1 MPPHPSIGYFSPF
14 LSDDQKTALQKLEQ
28 ALVEERSAL
37 ASTHLKSFLQM
48 SFEATLE
55 AVLDLRP
62 SLDRATLAELA
73 EEDSEEAH
81 VLSQLLWNGEALS
94 PFAEGLLAWHEG
106 APEPDDPC
114 LSLEQLNSYL
124 VASADFYSS
133 RRGLFPSHE
142 TEPVAEPRPASLS
155 LFLHEDEA
163 EELPAEAPPEAAPP
177 EVEQTEVEQTEEL
190 AEKPQLDL
198 EPPESDEPLRKEI
211 PAASPE
217 VKTPSR
223 PSVEKPPAVADS
235 EDSLELLEL
244 AQAPLSPLEAKSQLV
259 LKKKYLGYGKNSDGV
274 MGYCGQL
281 TLSRFDD
288 KTLNATLESSNPL
301 LFLST
306 SSVNAAASVVT
317 YWMPPAAFPQPGG
330 HLVVESPEGKK
341 VLSVSSLFPQS
352 RTDFLQGR
360 QVALLLLAPALLGLV
375 YFGFVYLY
383 SSYGILSQVK
393 EMFPEQYAAALSGQ
407 GEANFRA
414 EGVGLYQLE
423 VVPASESLQLIVA
436 TMIWLA
442 PLAST
447 KFFRHLSRSRKRAF
461 GGLLASALIL
471 PSLGMLAAWTLQ
483 RRLFPLFEHPD
494 FAPLDLRGF
503 LPWALPLNLAAAAY
517 LFLSVHGV
525 WDRKLRSELRFLL
538 PALLSVAYLVICF
551 LLIFGRSWL
560 S

>member
-14 LSDDQKTALQKLEQ
+14 LSDDQKTALQELEQ

-73 EEDSEEAH
+73 DEDSEEAH

-94 PFAEGLLAWHEG
+94 PFGEGLLTWHEG
-106 APEPDDPC
+106 APESDDPC

-142 TEPVAEPRPASLS
+142 TEPITEPQPASLS
-155 LFLHEDEA
+155 LFPHEDED
-163 EELPAEAPPEAAPP
+163 EDLPEEAPPEAEPPEEAPP
-177 EVEQTEVEQTEEL
+177 EEPT
-190 AEKPQLDL
+190 EKPQLAV
-198 EPPESDEPLRKEI
+198 EPSESDEPLDNEI
-211 PAASPE
+211 AAASPE
-217 VKTPSR
+217 EKTSSKS
-223 PSVEKPPAVADS
+223 SVEKPPAVADS

-306 SSVNAAASVVT
+306 SSVNAAATVVT